1 MLLRREG
8 SVGYHTLRDHMFFAP
23 RKSFLAFLRWSIVSK
38 KNWKTNILLNRAC
51 ECLYYYH
58 YFREKR
64 DWGD

>member
-38 KNWKTNILLNRAC
+38 KKLENQHPFEQGL
-51 ECLYYYH
+51 
-58 YFREKR
+58 
-64 DWGD
+64 